1 MKKISKNLKLK
12 LGIIGFILVDL
23 YLIISS
29 ENNSRI
35 TLFLISL
42 FIFIRIIFASKN
54 KCK

>member
-1 MKKISKNLKLK
+1 MKNISKNLKSN

-35 TLFLISL
+35 ALCLISL

-54 KCK
+54 KCN

>member
-1 MKKISKNLKLK
+1 MKNISKNLKSK

-35 TLFLISL
+35 ALCLISL
-42 FIFIRIIFASKN
+42 FICIRIMFKSKN
-54 KCK
+54 KCN

>member
-1 MKKISKNLKLK
+1 MKNISKNLKLK

-35 TLFLISL
+35 ALCLISL

-54 KCK
+54 KCN